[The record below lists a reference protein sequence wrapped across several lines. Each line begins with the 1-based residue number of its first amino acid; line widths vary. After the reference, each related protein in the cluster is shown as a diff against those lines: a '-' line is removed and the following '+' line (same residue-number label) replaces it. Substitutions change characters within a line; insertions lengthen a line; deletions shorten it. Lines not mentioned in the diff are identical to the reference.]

1 MNNLKRV
8 LSVGMAS
15 TMVLGMMATASAASF
30 NDFTDKDE
38 IVNKDAVSMVTELGI
53 IAGLPD
59 GSYGATQN
67 IDRASFARLIC
78 VTLNGGKEPTLGNLT
93 TSFTDTKGHW
103 AEKYIAYCVQ
113 QGIIAGKG
121 NNTFAPSAQVTGS
134 EAAKM
139 LLVAVGYNT
148 TYEKIGGATWQVST
162 DVLSNQVGLYKGL
175 ETINTSAALTRDQA
189 AQMIYNALNAEMVKY
204 EIVPG
209 VSTNGQIVA
218 NTQRQETG
226 ETLLEKAF
234 KAVKVEGVVL
244 ANEYAALNGAGV
256 QDEGKTYVQL
266 NDAPKGLNSTGAF
279 KVSTDLDMVGKTVTM
294 FVQPDA
300 NSTQTSKAV
309 VLGNALE
316 SDTNNVAV
324 LTAGKDS
331 AKKIA
336 DYLDDNNLKTNGST
350 EWYVNYALQ
359 TEKKDDKTVN
369 KALSTNEAGK
379 ELTFIDNNDDGVVDY
394 ALQLVKT
401 FGKVTSYNDSKDGT
415 INVSAVNP
423 ADSITYKSL
432 SSTKAAKDINGFAD
446 VKKDDYVFFYKI
458 GNKEFVEPA
467 KSVEVTVSSIKG
479 AKVTADDT
487 TYEQSGLVKFVNE
500 DGDKVLKDAVDLG
513 DKVTFYLDN
522 AGYVVYT
529 DAEAAADDY
538 LQVVKTDNDWSSI
551 SENATV
557 KIVKTDG
564 TTEIVKA
571 YYEHKDTED
580 VDQDGN
586 REELVKTAP
595 KNGVYAYSVNSK
607 GIYKLVRTDLK
618 EETISNATIEK
629 GQSKIADNVFANA
642 QTVFVIDRG
651 NDAYTVYTGIANVP
665 KTMTGVNG
673 TAIVDDTTKIAK
685 AVFVTA
691 KNMTGA
697 TEGVY
702 VLDKNPT
709 VTGSSDDKTY
719 TYDVIYKGEKTTL
732 TGEKDL
738 FDSKG
743 YYEVSINGTEITGV
757 NSAVKQ
763 PSEATV
769 ASKGLVANAQ
779 GTFSYND
786 STKVLYVDGTDVSES
801 SIGAITVKDK
811 DQIKGDNI
819 LVIKDSDNENI
830 AAYVLICK

>member
-148 TYEKIGGATWQVST
+148 TYEGIGGATWQVST
-162 DVLSNQVGLYKGL
+162 DVLANQVGLYKGL

-331 AKKIA
+331 ATKIKE
-336 DYLDDNNLKTNGST
+336 YLDDNNLKTNGST
-350 EWYVNYALQ
+350 EWYVNYNLH

-432 SSTKAAKDINGFAD
+432 SSTDAVKDINGFAD

-467 KSVEVTVSSIKG
+467 KSVEVTVSAIKG

-529 DAEAAADDY
+529 DAEAAADEY
-538 LQVVKTDNDWSSI
+538 LKVLAVDSFSSV
-551 SENATV
+551 SGYANT
-557 KIVKTDG
+557 KILKTDG
-564 TTEIVKA
+564 TTEVVNA
-571 YYEHKDTED
+571 YYDNGTKKVAPTE
-580 VDQDGN
+580 G
-586 REELVKTAP
+586 AI
-595 KNGVYAYSVNSK
+595 YAYSVNSK
-607 GIYKLVRTDLK
+607 GVYKLVLTDLTEK
-618 EETISNATIEK
+618 SINSTTIEK
-629 GQSKIADNVFANA
+629 GKTQIKSGVLANA

-651 NDAYTVYTGIANVP
+651 NDVYTVYTGIANVP
-665 KTMTGVNG
+665 KEITVKTGS
-673 TAIVDDTTKIAK
+673 AIVDKNNIAK
-685 AVFVTA
+685 AVFISDSD
-691 KNMTGA
+691 MTGS

-709 VTGSSDDKTY
+709 VTGTSDDKTY

-732 TGEKDL
+732 TSEDGKL
-738 FDSKG
+738 FASKG
-743 YYEVSINGTEITGV
+743 YYDNVSINGTEITKVTG
-757 NSAVKQ
+757 SAIQ

-779 GTFSYND
+779 GTFSYSD

-801 SIGAITVKDK
+801 SIGAITVKDG
-811 DQIKGDNI
+811 DIKGDNI

>member
-148 TYEKIGGATWQVST
+148 TYEGIGGATWQVST
-162 DVLSNQVGLYKGL
+162 DVLANQVGLYKGL

-244 ANEYAALNGAGV
+244 ANEYAAVKGSV

-300 NSTQTSKAV
+300 NSTQTSKAT

-316 SDTNNVAV
+316 SDTNKVAV

-336 DYLDDNNLKTNGST
+336 DYLDDNNLKTNSST
-350 EWYVNYALQ
+350 EWYVNYAIRTTGSGDSTKNDPL
-359 TEKKDDKTVN
+359 T
-369 KALSTNEAGK
+369 TNEAGK

-529 DAEAAADDY
+529 DAEAAADEY
-538 LQVVKTDNDWSSI
+538 LKVLAVDSFSSV
-551 SENATV
+551 SGYANT
-557 KIVKTDG
+557 KILKTDG
-564 TTEIVKA
+564 TTEVVNA
-571 YYEHKDTED
+571 YYDNAGTKEKPG
-580 VDQDGN
+580 DG
-586 REELVKTAP
+586 KI
-595 KNGVYAYSVNSK
+595 YAYSVNSK
-607 GIYKLVRTDLK
+607 GVYKLVLTDLTEK
-618 EETISNATIEK
+618 SINSTTIEK
-629 GQSKIADNVFANA
+629 GKTQIKSDVLANA

-651 NDAYTVYTGIANVP
+651 NDVYTVYTGIANVP
-665 KTMTGVNG
+665 KEITVKTGS
-673 TAIVDDTTKIAK
+673 AIVDKNNIAK
-685 AVFVTA
+685 AVFISDSD
-691 KNMTGA
+691 MTGS

-709 VTGSSDDKTY
+709 VTGTSDDKTY

-732 TGEKDL
+732 TSEDGKL
-738 FDSKG
+738 FASEG
-743 YYEVSINGTEITGV
+743 YYDNVSINGTEITKVTG
-757 NSAVKQ
+757 SAIQ

-779 GTFSYND
+779 GTFSYSD

-801 SIGAITVKDK
+801 SIGAITVKDGG
-811 DQIKGDNI
+811 IKGDNI

>member
-148 TYEKIGGATWQVST
+148 TYEGIGGATWQVST
-162 DVLSNQVGLYKGL
+162 DVLANQVGLYKGL

-350 EWYVNYALQ
+350 EWYVNYAIRTTGSGDSTKNDPL
-359 TEKKDDKTVN
+359 T
-369 KALSTNEAGK
+369 TNEAGK

-479 AKVTADDT
+479 NKVTADDT
-487 TYEQSGLVKFVNE
+487 TYEQSGLVKGVNE
-500 DGDKVLKDAVDLG
+500 DAKNLNEAVELG

-529 DAEAAADDY
+529 DAEAAADEY
-538 LQVVKTDNDWSSI
+538 LKVLAVDSFSSV
-551 SENATV
+551 SGYANT
-557 KIVKTDG
+557 KILKTDG
-564 TTEIVKA
+564 TTEVVNA
-571 YYEHKDTED
+571 YYDNAGTKEKPD
-580 VDQDGN
+580 
-586 REELVKTAP
+586 
-595 KNGVYAYSVNSK
+595 NGKIYAYSVNSK
-607 GIYKLVRTDLK
+607 GVYKLVLTDLK
-618 EETISNATIEK
+618 EESIDGTKIEK
-629 GQSKIADNVFANA
+629 GKTQINSNVLANA

-651 NDAYTVYTGIANVP
+651 NDVYTVYTGIANVP
-665 KTMTGVNG
+665 KEIDVTTGS
-673 TAIVDDTTKIAK
+673 AIVDKTTKVAK
-685 AVFVTA
+685 AVFIT
-691 KNMTGA
+691 KSDMTGA
-697 TEGVY
+697 TEGIY

-709 VTGSSDDKTY
+709 VTGTSDDKTY

-732 TGEKDL
+732 TSEDGKL
-738 FDSKG
+738 FASKG
-743 YYEVSINGTEITGV
+743 YYDNVSINGTEITKVTG
-757 NSAVKQ
+757 SAIQ

-769 ASKGLVANAQ
+769 ASKGLV
-779 GTFSYND
+779 GTADKTYSYND

-801 SIGAITVKDK
+801 SIGAITVKDGG
-811 DQIKGDNI
+811 IKGDNI
-819 LVIKDSDNENI
+819 IVMPDSDNANI

>member
-148 TYEKIGGATWQVST
+148 TYEGIGGATWQVST
-162 DVLSNQVGLYKGL
+162 DVLANQVGLYKGL

-331 AKKIA
+331 ATKIKE
-336 DYLDDNNLKTNGST
+336 YLDDNNLKTNSST

-359 TEKKDDKTVN
+359 SEKDGDKTVN

-446 VKKDDYVFFYKI
+446 VKKDDYVFIYKI

-479 AKVTADDT
+479 NKVTADDT
-487 TYEQSGLVKFVNE
+487 TYEQSGLVKGVNE
-500 DGDKVLKDAVDLG
+500 DAKNLNEAVELG

-529 DAEAAADDY
+529 DAEAAADEY
-538 LQVVKTDNDWSSI
+538 LKVLAVDSFSSV
-551 SENATV
+551 SGYANT
-557 KIVKTDG
+557 KILKTDG
-564 TTEIVKA
+564 TTEVVNA
-571 YYEHKDTED
+571 YYDNAGTKEKPA
-580 VDQDGN
+580 DG
-586 REELVKTAP
+586 KI
-595 KNGVYAYSVNSK
+595 YAYSVNSK
-607 GIYKLVRTDLK
+607 GVYKLVLTDLTEK
-618 EETISNATIEK
+618 SINSTTIAK
-629 GQSKIADNVFANA
+629 GKTQIKSDVLANA

-651 NDAYTVYTGIANVP
+651 NDVYTVYTGIANVP
-665 KTMTGVNG
+665 KEITVKTGS
-673 TAIVDDTTKIAK
+673 AIVDKNNIAK
-685 AVFVTA
+685 AVFISDSD
-691 KNMTGA
+691 MTGS

-709 VTGSSDDKTY
+709 VTGTSDDKTY
-719 TYDVIYKGEKTTL
+719 TYDVIYKGAKTTL
-732 TGEKDL
+732 TSEDGKL
-738 FDSKG
+738 FASKG
-743 YYEVSINGTEITGV
+743 YYDNVSINGTEITKVTG
-757 NSAVKQ
+757 SAIQ

-779 GTFSYND
+779 GTFSYSD

-801 SIGAITVKDK
+801 SIGAITVKDG
-811 DQIKGDNI
+811 DIKGDNI

>member
-162 DVLSNQVGLYKGL
+162 DVLANQVGLYKGL

-336 DYLDDNNLKTNGST
+336 DYLDDNNLKTNSST

-479 AKVTADDT
+479 NKVTADDT
-487 TYEQSGLVKFVNE
+487 TYEQSGLVKGVNE
-500 DGDKVLKDAVDLG
+500 DAKNLNEAVELG

-529 DAEAAADDY
+529 DAEAAADEY
-538 LQVVKTDNDWSSI
+538 LKVLAVDSFSSV
-551 SENATV
+551 SGYANT
-557 KIVKTDG
+557 KILKTDG
-564 TTEIVKA
+564 TTEVVNA
-571 YYEHKDTED
+571 YYDNAGTKEKPD
-580 VDQDGN
+580 
-586 REELVKTAP
+586 
-595 KNGVYAYSVNSK
+595 NGKIYAYSVNSK
-607 GIYKLVRTDLK
+607 GVYKLVLTDLTEK
-618 EETISNATIEK
+618 SINSTTIQK
-629 GQSKIADNVFANA
+629 GKTQIKSDVLANA

-651 NDAYTVYTGIANVP
+651 NDVYTVYTGIANVP
-665 KTMTGVNG
+665 KEITVKTGS
-673 TAIVDDTTKIAK
+673 AIVDKNNIAK
-685 AVFVTA
+685 AVFISDSD
-691 KNMTGA
+691 MTGS

-709 VTGSSDDKTY
+709 VTGTSDDKTY

-732 TGEKDL
+732 TSEDGKL
-738 FDSKG
+738 FASKG
-743 YYEVSINGTEITGV
+743 YYDNVSINGTEITKVTG
-757 NSAVKQ
+757 SAIQ

-779 GTFSYND
+779 GTFSYSD

-801 SIGAITVKDK
+801 SIGAITVKDGG
-811 DQIKGDNI
+811 IKGDNI

>member
-162 DVLSNQVGLYKGL
+162 DVLANQVGLYKGL

-336 DYLDDNNLKTNGST
+336 DYLDDNNLKTNSST
-350 EWYVNYALQ
+350 EWYVNYAIRTTGSGDSTKNDPL
-359 TEKKDDKTVN
+359 T
-369 KALSTNEAGK
+369 TNEAGK

-458 GNKEFVEPA
+458 GKKEFVEPA

-479 AKVTADDT
+479 NKVTADDT
-487 TYEQSGLVKFVNE
+487 TYEQSGLVKGVNE
-500 DGDKVLKDAVDLG
+500 DAKNLNEAVELG

-529 DAEAAADDY
+529 DAEAAADEY
-538 LQVVKTDNDWSSI
+538 LKVLAVDSFSSV
-551 SENATV
+551 SGYANT
-557 KIVKTDG
+557 KILKTDG
-564 TTEIVKA
+564 TTEVVNA
-571 YYEHKDTED
+571 YYDNGTKKVAPTE
-580 VDQDGN
+580 N
-586 REELVKTAP
+586 AI
-595 KNGVYAYSVNSK
+595 YAYSVNSK
-607 GIYKLVRTDLK
+607 GVYKLVLTDLTEK
-618 EETISNATIEK
+618 SINSTTIEK
-629 GQSKIADNVFANA
+629 GKTQIKSGVLANA

-651 NDAYTVYTGIANVP
+651 NDVYTVYTGIANVP
-665 KTMTGVNG
+665 KEITVKTGS
-673 TAIVDDTTKIAK
+673 AIVDKNNIAK
-685 AVFVTA
+685 AVFISDSD
-691 KNMTGA
+691 MTGS

-709 VTGSSDDKTY
+709 VTGTSDDKTY

-732 TGEKDL
+732 TSEDGKL
-738 FDSKG
+738 FASKG
-743 YYEVSINGTEITGV
+743 YYDNVSINGTEITKVTG
-757 NSAVKQ
+757 SAIQ

-779 GTFSYND
+779 GTFSYSD

-801 SIGAITVKDK
+801 SIGAITVKDGG
-811 DQIKGDNI
+811 IKGDNI

>member
-148 TYEKIGGATWQVST
+148 TYEGIGGATWQVST
-162 DVLSNQVGLYKGL
+162 DVLANQVGLYKGL

-331 AKKIA
+331 ATKIKE
-336 DYLDDNNLKTNGST
+336 YLDDNNLKTNSST
-350 EWYVNYALQ
+350 EWYVNYAIRTTGSGDSTKNDPL
-359 TEKKDDKTVN
+359 T
-369 KALSTNEAGK
+369 TNEAGK

-432 SSTKAAKDINGFAD
+432 SSTDAVKDINGFAD

-467 KSVEVTVSSIKG
+467 KSVEVTVSAIKG

-529 DAEAAADDY
+529 DAEAAADEY
-538 LQVVKTDNDWSSI
+538 LKVLAVDSFSNVSGYAST
-551 SENATV
+551 
-557 KIVKTDG
+557 KILKTDG
-564 TTEIVKA
+564 TTEVVNA
-571 YYEHKDTED
+571 YYDNAGTKEKPGES
-580 VDQDGN
+580 
-586 REELVKTAP
+586 KI
-595 KNGVYAYSVNSK
+595 YAYSVNSK
-607 GIYKLVRTDLK
+607 GVYKLVLTDLS
-618 EETISNATIEK
+618 EQNINGTTIEK
-629 GQSKIADNVFANA
+629 GKTQIKSGVLANA
-642 QTVFVIDRG
+642 QTVFVIARG
-651 NDAYTVYTGIANVP
+651 NDVYTVYTGIANVP
-665 KTMTGVNG
+665 KEITVTTGS
-673 TAIVDDTTKIAK
+673 AIVDKNNIAK
-685 AVFVTA
+685 AVFITESD
-691 KNMTGA
+691 MTGS

-709 VTGSSDDKTY
+709 VTGTSDDKTY

-732 TGEKDL
+732 TSEDGNL
-738 FDSKG
+738 FASKG
-743 YYEVSINGTEITGV
+743 YYDNVSINGTEITKVTG
-757 NSAVKQ
+757 SAIQ

-779 GTFSYND
+779 GTFSYSD

-801 SIGAITVKDK
+801 SIGAITVKDG
-811 DQIKGDNI
+811 DIKGDNI
-819 LVIKDSDNENI
+819 LVIKDSDNKNI

>member
-148 TYEKIGGATWQVST
+148 TYEGIGGATWQVST

-336 DYLDDNNLKTNGST
+336 DYLDDNNLKTNSST
-350 EWYVNYALQ
+350 EWYVNYAIRTTGSGDSTKNDPL
-359 TEKKDDKTVN
+359 T
-369 KALSTNEAGK
+369 TNEAGK

-467 KSVEVTVSSIKG
+467 ESVEVTVSSIKG
-479 AKVTADDT
+479 NKVTADDT
-487 TYEQSGLVKFVNE
+487 TYEQSGLVKGVNE
-500 DGDKVLKDAVDLG
+500 DAKNLNEAVELG

-529 DAEAAADDY
+529 DAEAAADEY
-538 LQVVKTDNDWSSI
+538 LKVLAVDSFSSV
-551 SENATV
+551 SGYANT
-557 KIVKTDG
+557 KILKTDG
-564 TTEIVKA
+564 TTEVVNA
-571 YYEHKDTED
+571 YYDNGTKKVAPTE
-580 VDQDGN
+580 N
-586 REELVKTAP
+586 AI
-595 KNGVYAYSVNSK
+595 YAYSVNSK
-607 GIYKLVRTDLK
+607 GVYKLVLTDLTEK
-618 EETISNATIEK
+618 SINSTTIEK
-629 GQSKIADNVFANA
+629 GKTQIKSDVLANA

-651 NDAYTVYTGIANVP
+651 NDVYTVYTGIANVP
-665 KTMTGVNG
+665 KEITVKTGS
-673 TAIVDDTTKIAK
+673 AIVDKNNIAK
-685 AVFVTA
+685 AVFISDSD
-691 KNMTGA
+691 MTGS

-709 VTGSSDDKTY
+709 VTGTSDDKTY

-732 TGEKDL
+732 TSEDGKL
-738 FDSKG
+738 FASKG
-743 YYEVSINGTEITGV
+743 YYDNVSINGTEITKVTG
-757 NSAVKQ
+757 SAIQ

-779 GTFSYND
+779 GTFSYSD

-801 SIGAITVKDK
+801 SIGAITVKDGG
-811 DQIKGDNI
+811 IKGDNI

>member
-162 DVLSNQVGLYKGL
+162 DVLANQVGLYKGL

-331 AKKIA
+331 ATKIKE
-336 DYLDDNNLKTNGST
+336 YLDDNNLKTNSST
-350 EWYVNYALQ
+350 EWYVNYAIRTTGSGDSTKNDPL
-359 TEKKDDKTVN
+359 T
-369 KALSTNEAGK
+369 TNEAGK

-415 INVSAVNP
+415 INVTAVNP

-467 KSVEVTVSSIKG
+467 ESVEVTVSSIKG
-479 AKVTADDT
+479 NKVTADDT
-487 TYEQSGLVKFVNE
+487 TYEQSGLVKGVNE
-500 DGDKVLKDAVDLG
+500 DAKNLNEAVELG

-529 DAEAAADDY
+529 DAEAAADEY
-538 LQVVKTDNDWSSI
+538 LKVLAVDSFSSV
-551 SENATV
+551 SGYANT
-557 KIVKTDG
+557 KILKTDG
-564 TTEIVKA
+564 TTEVVNA
-571 YYEHKDTED
+571 YYDNNGTK
-580 VDQDGN
+580 
-586 REELVKTAP
+586 EEP
-595 KNGVYAYSVNSK
+595 KNGAVYAYSVNSK
-607 GIYKLVRTDLK
+607 GVYKLVLTDLTEK
-618 EETISNATIEK
+618 SINGANIEK
-629 GQSKIADNVFANA
+629 GKTQIMSGVLANA

-651 NDAYTVYTGIANVP
+651 NDVYTVYTGIANVP
-665 KTMTGVNG
+665 KEITVKTGS
-673 TAIVDDTTKIAK
+673 AIVDKNNIAK
-685 AVFVTA
+685 AVFISDSD
-691 KNMTGA
+691 MTGS

-709 VTGSSDDKTY
+709 VTGTSDDKTY

-732 TGEKDL
+732 TSEDGNL
-738 FDSKG
+738 FASKG
-743 YYEVSINGTEITGV
+743 YYDNVSINGTEITKVTG
-757 NSAVKQ
+757 SAIQ

-779 GTFSYND
+779 GTFSYSD

-801 SIGAITVKDK
+801 SIGAITVKDG
-811 DQIKGDNI
+811 DIKGDNI
-819 LVIKDSDNENI
+819 LVIKDSDNKNI

>member
-148 TYEKIGGATWQVST
+148 TYEGIGGATWQVST

-350 EWYVNYALQ
+350 EWYVNYAIRTTGSGDSTKNDPL
-359 TEKKDDKTVN
+359 T
-369 KALSTNEAGK
+369 TNEAGK

-479 AKVTADDT
+479 NKVTADDT
-487 TYEQSGLVKFVNE
+487 TYEQSGLVKGVNE
-500 DGDKVLKDAVDLG
+500 DAKNLNEAVELG

-529 DAEAAADDY
+529 DAEAAADEY
-538 LQVVKTDNDWSSI
+538 LKVLAVDSFSSV
-551 SENATV
+551 SGYANT
-557 KIVKTDG
+557 KILKTDG
-564 TTEIVKA
+564 TTEVVNA
-571 YYEHKDTED
+571 YYDNGTKKVAPTE
-580 VDQDGN
+580 N
-586 REELVKTAP
+586 AI
-595 KNGVYAYSVNSK
+595 YAYSVNSK
-607 GIYKLVRTDLK
+607 GVYKLVLTDLTEK
-618 EETISNATIEK
+618 SINSTTIEK
-629 GQSKIADNVFANA
+629 GKTQIKSDVLANA

-651 NDAYTVYTGIANVP
+651 NDVYTVYTGIANVP
-665 KTMTGVNG
+665 KEITVKTGS
-673 TAIVDDTTKIAK
+673 AIVDKNNIAK
-685 AVFVTA
+685 AVFISDSD
-691 KNMTGA
+691 MTGS

-709 VTGSSDDKTY
+709 VTGTSDDKTY

-732 TGEKDL
+732 TSEDGKL
-738 FDSKG
+738 FASKG
-743 YYEVSINGTEITGV
+743 YYDNVSINGTEITKVTG
-757 NSAVKQ
+757 SAIQ

-779 GTFSYND
+779 GTFSYSD

-801 SIGAITVKDK
+801 SIGAITVKDG
-811 DQIKGDNI
+811 DIKGDNI

>member
-148 TYEKIGGATWQVST
+148 TYEGIGGATWQVST
-162 DVLSNQVGLYKGL
+162 DVLANQVGLYKGL

-331 AKKIA
+331 ATKIKE
-336 DYLDDNNLKTNGST
+336 YLDDNNLKTNGST
-350 EWYVNYALQ
+350 EWYVNYNLQ

-432 SSTKAAKDINGFAD
+432 SSTDAVKDINGFAD

-467 KSVEVTVSSIKG
+467 KSVEVTVSAIKG

-529 DAEAAADDY
+529 DAEAAADEY
-538 LQVVKTDNDWSSI
+538 LKVLAVDSFSSV
-551 SENATV
+551 SGYANT
-557 KIVKTDG
+557 KILKTDG
-564 TTEIVKA
+564 TTEVVNA
-571 YYEHKDTED
+571 YYDNGTKKVAPTE
-580 VDQDGN
+580 G
-586 REELVKTAP
+586 AI
-595 KNGVYAYSVNSK
+595 YAYSVNSK
-607 GIYKLVRTDLK
+607 GVYKLVLTDLTEK
-618 EETISNATIEK
+618 NINSTTIEK
-629 GQSKIADNVFANA
+629 GKTQIKSGVLANA

-651 NDAYTVYTGIANVP
+651 NDVYTVYTGIANVP
-665 KTMTGVNG
+665 KEITVKTGS
-673 TAIVDDTTKIAK
+673 AIVDKNNIAK
-685 AVFVTA
+685 AVFISDSD
-691 KNMTGA
+691 MTGS

-709 VTGSSDDKTY
+709 VTGTSDDKTY

-732 TGEKDL
+732 TSEDGKL
-738 FDSKG
+738 FASKG
-743 YYEVSINGTEITGV
+743 YYDNVSINGTEITKVTG
-757 NSAVKQ
+757 SAIQ

-779 GTFSYND
+779 GTFSYSD

-801 SIGAITVKDK
+801 SIGAITVKDG
-811 DQIKGDNI
+811 DIKGDNI
-819 LVIKDSDNENI
+819 LVIKDSDNANI

>member
-162 DVLSNQVGLYKGL
+162 DVLANQVGLYKGL

-331 AKKIA
+331 ATKIKE
-336 DYLDDNNLKTNGST
+336 YLDDNNLKTNSST
-350 EWYVNYALQ
+350 EWYVNYAIRTTGSGDSTKNDPL
-359 TEKKDDKTVN
+359 T
-369 KALSTNEAGK
+369 TNEAGK

-479 AKVTADDT
+479 NKVTADDT
-487 TYEQSGLVKFVNE
+487 TYEQSGLVKGVNE
-500 DGDKVLKDAVDLG
+500 DAKNLNEAVELG

-529 DAEAAADDY
+529 DAEAAADEY
-538 LQVVKTDNDWSSI
+538 LKVLAVDSFSSV
-551 SENATV
+551 SGYANT
-557 KIVKTDG
+557 KILKTDG
-564 TTEIVKA
+564 TTEVVNA
-571 YYEHKDTED
+571 YYDNAGTKEKPA
-580 VDQDGN
+580 DG
-586 REELVKTAP
+586 KI
-595 KNGVYAYSVNSK
+595 YAYSVNSK
-607 GIYKLVRTDLK
+607 GVYKLVLTDLK
-618 EETISNATIEK
+618 EERIDGTKIEK
-629 GQSKIADNVFANA
+629 GKTQINSNVLANA

-651 NDAYTVYTGIANVP
+651 NDVYTVYTGIANVP
-665 KTMTGVNG
+665 KEIDVTTGS
-673 TAIVDDTTKIAK
+673 AIVDKTTKVAK
-685 AVFVTA
+685 AVFIT
-691 KNMTGA
+691 KSDMTGA
-697 TEGVY
+697 TEGIY

-709 VTGSSDDKTY
+709 VTGTSDDKTY

-732 TGEKDL
+732 TSEDGKL

-743 YYEVSINGTEITGV
+743 YYDNVSINGTEITKVTG
-757 NSAVKQ
+757 SAKQ
-763 PSEATV
+763 PGEATV
-769 ASKGLVANAQ
+769 ASKGLV
-779 GTFSYND
+779 GTADKTYSYND

-801 SIGAITVKDK
+801 SIGAITVKDG
-811 DQIKGDNI
+811 DIKGDNI
-819 LVIKDSDNENI
+819 IVMPDSDNANI

>member
-162 DVLSNQVGLYKGL
+162 DVLANQVGLYKGL

-336 DYLDDNNLKTNGST
+336 DYLDDNNLKTNSST
-350 EWYVNYALQ
+350 EWYVNYAIRTTGSGDSTKNDPL
-359 TEKKDDKTVN
+359 T
-369 KALSTNEAGK
+369 TNEAGK

-479 AKVTADDT
+479 NKVTADDT
-487 TYEQSGLVKFVNE
+487 TYEQSGLVKGVNE
-500 DGDKVLKDAVDLG
+500 DAKNLNEAVELG

-529 DAEAAADDY
+529 DAEAAADEY
-538 LQVVKTDNDWSSI
+538 LKVLAVDSFSSV
-551 SENATV
+551 SGYANT
-557 KIVKTDG
+557 KILKTDG
-564 TTEIVKA
+564 TTEVVNA
-571 YYEHKDTED
+571 YYDNAGTKEKPD
-580 VDQDGN
+580 
-586 REELVKTAP
+586 
-595 KNGVYAYSVNSK
+595 NGKIYAYSVNSK
-607 GIYKLVRTDLK
+607 GVYKLVLTDLTEK
-618 EETISNATIEK
+618 SINSTTIEK
-629 GQSKIADNVFANA
+629 GKTQIKSDVLANA

-651 NDAYTVYTGIANVP
+651 NDVYTVYTGIANVP
-665 KTMTGVNG
+665 KEITVKTGS
-673 TAIVDDTTKIAK
+673 AIVDKNNIAK
-685 AVFVTA
+685 AVFISDSD
-691 KNMTGA
+691 MTGS

-709 VTGSSDDKTY
+709 VTGTSDDKTY

-732 TGEKDL
+732 TSEDGKL
-738 FDSKG
+738 FASKG
-743 YYEVSINGTEITGV
+743 YYDNVSINGTEITKVTG
-757 NSAVKQ
+757 SAIQ

-779 GTFSYND
+779 GTFSYSD

-801 SIGAITVKDK
+801 SIGAITVKDGG
-811 DQIKGDNI
+811 IKGDNI

>member
-162 DVLSNQVGLYKGL
+162 DVLANQVGLYKGL

-331 AKKIA
+331 ATKIKE
-336 DYLDDNNLKTNGST
+336 YLDDNNLKTNSST
-350 EWYVNYALQ
+350 EWYVNYAIRTTGSGDSTKNDPL
-359 TEKKDDKTVN
+359 T
-369 KALSTNEAGK
+369 TNEAGK

-432 SSTKAAKDINGFAD
+432 SSTDAVKDINGFAD

-467 KSVEVTVSSIKG
+467 KSVEVTVSAIKG

-529 DAEAAADDY
+529 DAEAAADEY
-538 LQVVKTDNDWSSI
+538 LKVLAVDSFSNVSGYAST
-551 SENATV
+551 
-557 KIVKTDG
+557 KILKTDG
-564 TTEIVKA
+564 TTEVVNA
-571 YYEHKDTED
+571 YYDNAGTKEKPGES
-580 VDQDGN
+580 
-586 REELVKTAP
+586 KI
-595 KNGVYAYSVNSK
+595 YAYSVNSK
-607 GIYKLVRTDLK
+607 GVYKLVLTDLS
-618 EETISNATIEK
+618 EQNINGTTIEK
-629 GQSKIADNVFANA
+629 GKTQIKSGVLANA
-642 QTVFVIDRG
+642 QTVFVIARG
-651 NDAYTVYTGIANVP
+651 NDVYTVYTGIANVP
-665 KTMTGVNG
+665 KEITVTTGS
-673 TAIVDDTTKIAK
+673 AIVDKNNIAK
-685 AVFVTA
+685 AVFITESD
-691 KNMTGA
+691 MTGS

-709 VTGSSDDKTY
+709 VTGTSDDKTY

-732 TGEKDL
+732 TSEDGNL
-738 FDSKG
+738 FASKG
-743 YYEVSINGTEITGV
+743 YYDNVSINGTEITKVTG
-757 NSAVKQ
+757 SAIQ

-779 GTFSYND
+779 GTFSYSD

-801 SIGAITVKDK
+801 SIGAITVKDG
-811 DQIKGDNI
+811 DIKGDNI
-819 LVIKDSDNENI
+819 LVIKDSDNKNI

>member
-148 TYEKIGGATWQVST
+148 TYEGIGGATWQVST
-162 DVLSNQVGLYKGL
+162 DVLANQVGLYKGL

-331 AKKIA
+331 ATKIKE
-336 DYLDDNNLKTNGST
+336 YLDDNNLKTNSST
-350 EWYVNYALQ
+350 EWYVNYAIRTTGSGDSTKNDPL
-359 TEKKDDKTVN
+359 T
-369 KALSTNEAGK
+369 TNEAGK

-479 AKVTADDT
+479 NKVTADDT
-487 TYEQSGLVKFVNE
+487 TYEQSGLVKGVNE
-500 DGDKVLKDAVDLG
+500 DAKNLNEAVELG

-529 DAEAAADDY
+529 DAEAAADEY
-538 LQVVKTDNDWSSI
+538 LKVLAVDSFSSV
-551 SENATV
+551 SGYANT
-557 KIVKTDG
+557 KILKTDG
-564 TTEIVKA
+564 TTEVVNA
-571 YYEHKDTED
+571 YYDNAGTKEKPA
-580 VDQDGN
+580 DG
-586 REELVKTAP
+586 KI
-595 KNGVYAYSVNSK
+595 YAYSVNSK
-607 GIYKLVRTDLK
+607 GVYKLVLTDLK
-618 EETISNATIEK
+618 EESIDGTKIEK
-629 GQSKIADNVFANA
+629 GKTQINSNVLANA

-651 NDAYTVYTGIANVP
+651 NDVYTVYTGIANVP
-665 KTMTGVNG
+665 KEIDVTTGS
-673 TAIVDDTTKIAK
+673 AIVDKTTKVAK
-685 AVFVTA
+685 AVFIT
-691 KNMTGA
+691 KSDMTGA
-697 TEGVY
+697 TEGIY

-709 VTGSSDDKTY
+709 VTGTSDDKTY

-732 TGEKDL
+732 TSEDGKL
-738 FDSKG
+738 FASKG
-743 YYEVSINGTEITGV
+743 YYDNVSINGTEITKVTG
-757 NSAVKQ
+757 SAIQ

-769 ASKGLVANAQ
+769 ASKGLV
-779 GTFSYND
+779 GTADKTYSYND

-801 SIGAITVKDK
+801 SIGAITVKDGG
-811 DQIKGDNI
+811 IKGDNI
-819 LVIKDSDNENI
+819 IVMPDSDNANI

>member
-162 DVLSNQVGLYKGL
+162 DVLANQVGLYKGL

-336 DYLDDNNLKTNGST
+336 DYLDDNNLKTNSST
-350 EWYVNYALQ
+350 EWYVNYAIRTTGSGDSTKNDPL
-359 TEKKDDKTVN
+359 T
-369 KALSTNEAGK
+369 TNEAGK

-458 GNKEFVEPA
+458 GKKEFVEPA

-479 AKVTADDT
+479 NKVTADDT
-487 TYEQSGLVKFVNE
+487 TYEQSGLVKGVNE
-500 DGDKVLKDAVDLG
+500 DAKNLNEAVELG

-529 DAEAAADDY
+529 DAEAAADEY
-538 LQVVKTDNDWSSI
+538 LKVLAVDSFSSV
-551 SENATV
+551 SGYANT
-557 KIVKTDG
+557 KILKTDG
-564 TTEIVKA
+564 TTEVVNA
-571 YYEHKDTED
+571 YYDNGTKKVAPTE
-580 VDQDGN
+580 N
-586 REELVKTAP
+586 AI
-595 KNGVYAYSVNSK
+595 YAYSVNSK
-607 GIYKLVRTDLK
+607 GVYKLVLTDLTEK
-618 EETISNATIEK
+618 SINSTTIEK
-629 GQSKIADNVFANA
+629 GKTQIKSDVLANA

-651 NDAYTVYTGIANVP
+651 NDVYTVYTGIANVP
-665 KTMTGVNG
+665 KEITVKTGS
-673 TAIVDDTTKIAK
+673 AIVDKNNIAK
-685 AVFVTA
+685 AVFISDSD
-691 KNMTGA
+691 MTGS

-709 VTGSSDDKTY
+709 VTGTSDDKTY

-732 TGEKDL
+732 TSEDGKL
-738 FDSKG
+738 FASKG
-743 YYEVSINGTEITGV
+743 YYDNVSINGTEITKVTG
-757 NSAVKQ
+757 SAIQ

-779 GTFSYND
+779 GTFSYSD

-801 SIGAITVKDK
+801 SIGAITVKDG
-811 DQIKGDNI
+811 DIKGDNI